1 MKKVLIAG
9 ETEKTSNYE
18 NAMRHLGVHAKT
30 SLHVPSTCAY
40 DGLILPGGG
49 DIDPR
54 LFGQLPNGTRFFDS
68 ELDRIQMEILRAF
81 VSDRKPVLGICKGCS
96 LLIFILEGIW
106 YSIFRRARLTNIR
119 KGIGSI

>member
-81 VSDRKPVLGICKGCS
+81 VSDRKPVPRYAPL
-96 LLIFILEGIW
+96 
-106 YSIFRRARLTNIR
+106 RLRTSVSPPFSGVPSMDKI
-119 KGIGSI
+119 SAS